1 LSAPVDDVR
10 GLWRRTIYRRGN
22 EERDGSTEVFWLQG
36 PRFFAD
42 IRQPMERASF
52 PHVGCLRDL
61 NTNHLTLLA
70 SQEAFAGRLELSGDA
85 AWWRRTIDLQPQGA
99 FEDRARLLQAGNVL
113 EEYGTEQHYYERW
126 ERGSPSTSRCWGLQ
140 LMRLTDGR
148 SGFLV
153 RADGAL
159 MFGRGRKSALPLG
172 RTLIEV
178 LDEIPTLEGKQ
189 DLFDFEVSL
198 GTVTADGH
206 EWLIERSTLPFKEER
221 LWSIRL
227 RADELVG
234 RAGVIEIGD
243 LDSEGNRF
251 VDAWGIVDVDHPDA
265 AVELCSSGVSGDR
278 IDSMPR

>member
-22 EERDGSTEVFWLQG
+22 EEHDGSTEVFWLQG

-42 IRQPMERASF
+42 IRQPKERASF

-61 NTNHLTLLA
+61 NANHLASLA
-70 SQEAFAGRLELSGDA
+70 LQEAFAGRLEVNGDA
-85 AWWRRTIDLQPQGA
+85 AWWRRSIDLHPQGA
-99 FEDRARLLQAGNVL
+99 FEDRARLLQTGNVL

-126 ERGSPSTSRCWGLQ
+126 ERGNPSTSCWGLQ
-140 LMRLTDGR
+140 LMSLADGR

-153 RADGAL
+153 RADAAL

-172 RTLIEV
+172 RTLIEALNEV
-178 LDEIPTLEGKQ
+178 RTLEGKQ
-189 DLFDFEVSL
+189 DLLDFEVSL
-198 GTVTADGH
+198 GRVTADGQ

-227 RADELVG
+227 RAGELG
-234 RAGVIEIGD
+234 GGARVIEVSD
-243 LDSEGNRF
+243 LDSEGNPI
-251 VDAWGIVDVDHPDA
+251 VGVWSIVDVDDPDA
-265 AVELCSSGVSGDR
+265 AIEVPSRTIQDPMVLGS
-278 IDSMPR
+278 PL